1 MSTPKTNKAL
11 AAILERDGELSEEN
25 APEVLVKLC
34 RELESEA
41 DQLRDQVV
49 NSRKQ
54 ATHPANNLSMMEI
67 KQNLADHFGVPISE
81 IISNPE
87 DLGFRSL
94 TACVEGKFFDVFF
107 DENNEIYLSL
117 PA

>member
-1 MSTPKTNKAL
+1 
-11 AAILERDGELSEEN
+11 
-25 APEVLVKLC
+25 
-34 RELESEA
+34 
-41 DQLRDQVV
+41 
-49 NSRKQ
+49 
-54 ATHPANNLSMMEI
+54 MMEI